1 MIKQKG
7 VTLIE
12 MLIAV
17 AIIGVL
23 TAIAY
28 PSYQDHVLKGHRT
41 QAMGDLMMIQ
51 LAMEDQRT
59 GGKDYLAFDGH
70 TNSEIRT
77 DLCGS
82 CANDERYSYKISASD
97 TAYTITATPKTVQA
111 SDECSELKLDQTS
124 KGLPEG
130 CW

>member
-23 TAIAY
+23 TALAY

-51 LAMEDQRT
+51 LAMEDKRT
-59 GGKDYLAFDGH
+59 GGTDYSDFNGIKHSLII
-70 TNSEIRT
+70 SS
-77 DLCGS
+77 LCPA
-82 CANDERYSYKISASD
+82 CANDERYNYAIEATAVSYAIKAL
-97 TAYTITATPKTVQA
+97 PKLTQQN
-111 SDECSELKLDQTS
+111 DECGKLSVDQTS
-124 KGLPEG
+124 KGSPSE

>member
-17 AIIGVL
+17 AVIGVL

-41 QAMGDLMMIQ
+41 QAMGDLIMIQ
-51 LAMEDQRT
+51 LAMEDKRT
-59 GGKDYLAFDGH
+59 GGTDYSDHNGIGH
-70 TNSEIRT
+70 SLIISS
-77 DLCGS
+77 LCPA
-82 CANDERYSYKISASD
+82 CANDERYNYEIEATAVSYAIKAL
-97 TAYTITATPKTVQA
+97 PKLTQQN
-111 SDECSELKLDQTS
+111 DECGLLSVDQTS
-124 KGLPEG
+124 KGSPSE

>member
-51 LAMEDQRT
+51 LAMEDKRT
-59 GGKDYLAFDGH
+59 GGTDYSDFNGIEHSLII
-70 TNSEIRT
+70 SS
-77 DLCGS
+77 LCPA
-82 CANDERYSYKISASD
+82 CANNERYSYKITASD
-97 TAYTITATPKTVQA
+97 IDYTIAATPKTAQEL
-111 SDECSELKLDQTS
+111 DECSELKLDQTS
-124 KGLPEG
+124 KGSPER

>member
-51 LAMEDQRT
+51 LAMEDKRT
-59 GGKDYLAFDGH
+59 GG
-70 TNSEIRT
+70 TNYSDHNDIEHSQIISS
-77 DLCGS
+77 LCPA
-82 CANDERYSYKISASD
+82 CAKEDRYSYKITASD
-97 TAYTITATPKTVQA
+97 IDYTIAATPKIVQA

-124 KGLPEG
+124 KGSPER

>member
-41 QAMGDLMMIQ
+41 QAMGDLIKIQ
-51 LAMEDQRT
+51 LALEETYTQNS
-59 GGKDYLAFDGH
+59 DYDFTIVSG
-70 TNSEIRT
+70 
-77 DLCGS
+77 GS
-82 CANDERYSYKISASD
+82 CSFCNTDNERYTLAVTQQDPGYLITAKTKPLQNNDECKDLS
-97 TAYTITATPKTVQA
+97 
-111 SDECSELKLDQTS
+111 LDQTS